1 VVGITY
7 VDTVIGV
14 EHTILVVAAV
24 PDGDDIRAYKNQVPA
39 VGKVQDAVSTPAP
52 VAVPFDVETCAGV
65 VEELVDA

>member
-1 VVGITY
+1 MVGITY

-24 PDGDDIRAYKNQVPA
+24 PDGDDIRAYKYQVPA
-39 VGKVQDAVSTPAP
+39 VGNVQDAVNTPAP
-52 VAVPFDVETCAGV
+52 VAVPFAVETCVGV